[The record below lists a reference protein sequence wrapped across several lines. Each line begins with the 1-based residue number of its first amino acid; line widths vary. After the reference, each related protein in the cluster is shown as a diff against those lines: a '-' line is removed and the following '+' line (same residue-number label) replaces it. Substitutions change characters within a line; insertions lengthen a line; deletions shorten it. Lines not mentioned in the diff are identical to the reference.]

1 MNYSGVMRMKMN
13 RKTAAAAILAVS
25 MLSMSAC
32 GKTEFACTDN
42 SEKSMTVKA
51 EKAPKGDFFMTGTLE
66 VDEGEQIII
75 TSEMTK
81 GSIKLDFIN
90 TEGNDDIEKLPEIG
104 NEAQLTVEASG
115 SQINTCG
122 IEEGDYMLKAEVT
135 EKATGTVTISI
146 QPPEGNEGTDAEVK

>member
-1 MNYSGVMRMKMN
+1 
-13 RKTAAAAILAVS
+13 
-25 MLSMSAC
+25 
-32 GKTEFACTDN
+32 
-42 SEKSMTVKA
+42 
-51 EKAPKGDFFMTGTLE
+51 MTGTLE

-146 QPPEGNEGTDAEVK
+146 QPPEENEGTDAAVK